1 MTKEHEEKYKAK
13 KLDIFYNEIYNLE
26 SENAFSVTLVIAKQK
41 EREEFENQFT
51 VAKNECS
58 KIEEKY
64 IKEAGGKKSKI
75 TEAQKKEVSLLRNKR
90 DGIEFKLTS
99 TKGRLSKLH
108 EEIAEKARQIRA
120 INKNIAFLEALD
132 LSKVPQLP
140 YLEVNGTRYK
150 AVNNA
155 HVHDED
161 GNLVLYIESH
171 DKTNPTPQSA

>member
-41 EREEFENQFT
+41 ERDVTEKEF
-51 VAKNECS
+51 VSAKNAFDEL
-58 KIEEKY
+58 ET
-64 IKEAGGKKSKI
+64 ALMATTGGKKKKLSDESKK
-75 TEAQKKEVSLLRNKR
+75 ALSLAKNKS
-90 DGIEFKLTS
+90 DGAEFKLTS
-99 TKGRLSKLH
+99 IKGRLSKLH